1 MKNKKYEE
9 DLDKMEKDREDC
21 KANIL
26 KINSKVEELK
36 TVRSRLEEKKGE
48 MKVAK
53 KEERKK
59 YEEKEIEIKE

>member
-36 TVRSRLEEKKGE
+36 TVRSRLEEKKG
-48 MKVAK
+48 
-53 KEERKK
+53 
-59 YEEKEIEIKE
+59 

>member
-21 KANIL
+21 KSNIL
-26 KINSKVEELK
+26 KINSKVEKLK